1 MHGSAGLGFV
11 AVIAL
16 SRVGTLCVIYMLPH
30 LVPCLACVRVCVC
43 VLRVRARGSERESDK
58 ESGREGV
65 ESEGFRV

>member
-30 LVPCLACVRVCVC
+30 LVPCLACVC